1 MTVNIY
7 PIYFNRQPRSAD
19 GVAAFPSHEVPP
31 PQAIKAM
38 LHEVMSQ
45 APATGVI
52 RDMMHETMGPIPLL
66 PAPPVGARRPS

>member
-1 MTVNIY
+1 M
-7 PIYFNRQPRSAD
+7 SAKV
-19 GVAAFPSHEVPP
+19 GLFSALGALSQRFPSHEVPP

-45 APATGVI
+45 APATDVI